1 MLTLFFL
8 NYQHD
13 AKLQLCLI
21 SNKNE
26 QAWHNMQRC
35 LEIWDRIPMAAIHL
49 VLICVMHMIN
59 IMTHVF
65 VISFSRYRV
74 PVTHTVHRQHPAPVD
89 VVGSC
94 SFFRSLVWLLPWDFG
109 ILWDSANLRLQRW
122 DGLIWLAWGVGN
134 ASWKSGWRLMSSSH
148 LNHE

>member
-1 MLTLFFL
+1 
-8 NYQHD
+8 
-13 AKLQLCLI
+13 
-21 SNKNE
+21 
-26 QAWHNMQRC
+26 
-35 LEIWDRIPMAAIHL
+35 MAAIHL

-94 SFFRSLVWLLPWDFG
+94 IFSLRNRYKLQLLQELGVTPPLGFWDPLGFRKFETPAVGWVDMAGLGGW
-109 ILWDSANLRLQRW
+109 QRIVKKRVKV
-122 DGLIWLAWGVGN
+122 DVVQ
-134 ASWKSGWRLMSSSH
+134 SSKSGIGAA
-148 LNHE
+148 